1 MRGVLEKFIALF
13 SDVAHT
19 QVESDS
25 HTQVGS
31 DSHTQV
37 GSDSE
42 EDFVK
47 FAVLDWLSMH
57 PPDCNVAD

>member
-13 SDVAHT
+13 NDVAHT

-31 DSHTQV
+31 DSA
-37 GSDSE
+37 